1 MFKNILISG
10 LLCTLL
16 SAESFDTFLQRA
28 IQNSPY
34 LESSALSVKQ
44 AKEQSS
50 AITRYANP
58 TLELEYSDFNPDA
71 GSSDDGYRINIS
83 QPIRLWGVGNARDN
97 LANTTT
103 KNADANYA
111 QNKAI
116 FVRNISTAYTEY
128 ANKKMLLDLGKQ
140 ELYIAKTIYDISSSR
155 YEAGTISRGVMLQ
168 AKIDYEMVQI
178 NNENLALSA
187 TQSYYKLLKLS
198 AINEEIE
205 LDDKHSFSLY
215 SSDTLHVEQDLSNNP
230 NLMVLKSQQD
240 TALAQAMLDT
250 NKVEWMN
257 VFAEFESEP
266 DQDITRFGVNFPLA
280 IFNTKSQEV
289 QIAKLQSEKASLLI
303 DNQETKLNITMSRLQ
318 KERASLEIL
327 QSKNQEILSSEI
339 ELLKMFQDGYKIA
352 NINLLQ
358 LQDIK
363 NKVIS
368 TKKSLIQIKTALD
381 KNAIIQNYNQG
392 QYND

>member
-28 IQNSPY
+28 IQSSPY
-34 LESSALSVKQ
+34 LESSALSVDQ
-44 AKEQSS
+44 AKEQGS
-50 AITRYANP
+50 AITRYQNP
-58 TLELEYSDFNPDA
+58 TLELEYSDFKPDA
-71 GSSDDGYRINIS
+71 GSSDDGYRVNIS
-83 QPIRLWGVGNARDN
+83 QPIRLWGVGDNRDT
-97 LANTTT
+97 LANNTI
-103 KNADANYA
+103 KNADASYA
-111 QNKAI
+111 RAKAI
-116 FVRNISTAYTEY
+116 FVRDISIAYTNY
-128 ANKKMLLDLGKQ
+128 INKKSLVKLGAQ
-140 ELYIAKTIYDISSSR
+140 ELSIAKTIYDISSSR
-155 YEAGTISRGVMLQ
+155 YEVGTISRGLMLQ

-178 NNENLALSA
+178 NNENLVLNA
-187 TQSYYKLLKLS
+187 TQSYYQLLNLS
-198 AINEEIE
+198 AVNEEIE
-205 LDDKHSFSLY
+205 LDDEYSFS
-215 SSDTLHVEQDLSNNP
+215 LHVEQDLSNNP

-250 NKVEWMN
+250 NKIEWMN

-266 DQDITRFGVNFPLA
+266 DQDITRFGINFPLA

-289 QIAKLQSEKASLLI
+289 QIAKFQSKKASLLI
-303 DNQETKLNITMSRLQ
+303 DNQKTKLNITMSRLQ
-318 KERASLEIL
+318 KERSSLEIL
-327 QSKNQEILSSEI
+327 QSKNQEILISEV

-368 TKKSLIQIKTALD
+368 TKRSLIQIKTALD
-381 KNAIIQNYNQG
+381 KNAITQNYNQG